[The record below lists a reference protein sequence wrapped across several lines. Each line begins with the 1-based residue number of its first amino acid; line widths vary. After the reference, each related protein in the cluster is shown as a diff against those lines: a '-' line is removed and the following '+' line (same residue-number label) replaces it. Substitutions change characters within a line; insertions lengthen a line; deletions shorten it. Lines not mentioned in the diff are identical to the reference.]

1 MESQALAE
9 DTTQPP
15 VEHAAL
21 TVETTTS
28 PGSQAGWLSQNVR
41 NLLLVFLAIVVSWIA
56 IGMRNERAQE
66 TLVVA
71 FVTLAASKAGSSD
84 ALKIP
89 GKDS

>member
-1 MESQALAE
+1 METPAIE
-9 DTTQPP
+9 VPP

-21 TVETTTS
+21 TVEATSTTPS
-28 PGSQAGWLSQNVR
+28 KQSWVSANIR
-41 NLLLVFLAIVVSWIA
+41 NIILLFLAVAVGWIA

-71 FVTLAASKAGSSD
+71 FVTLIASKSGSSD